1 MEEVKV
7 AKIQIL
13 PTTEQQQQL
22 TTTMVEYTRVC
33 NVISLWIF
41 NNNFKIS
48 HHTVQKH
55 IYHSLRACSCL
66 SSRMV
71 QDAIRTV
78 CARYKAV
85 QVQLAK
91 KPVQYKDDTGIHDY
105 KLNGKKVYQTLDWLW
120 KPIEFKK
127 PQYDLLHGTSYSF
140 INSGKQMSIATTTGR
155 VRMNYRYQPYF
166 SQYLDGTWKLGT
178 AKLIRKN
185 NKWFL
190 HVPCSREIPEYERT
204 VLSTVVG
211 IDRGERFLATVYDG
225 KNTWFWSG
233 KDVMHRRD
241 RYVKTRKN
249 LQAHNTRNS
258 RRRLRKIG
266 HRENSWMSNLNH
278 TATKALCETYGPNTV
293 FVLEDLEGVSSDER
307 NFRCSKRNRRQKRS
321 WAFYQFEQFLTYKA
335 AAMQSKVLIV
345 NPRYTSQR
353 CPKCHVISKE
363 QRDHKHH
370 EYRCSCGFRT
380 NDDRT
385 AAMNIQ
391 ELGVRWVNGEDKPK
405 YTKTR
410 NLAIAE

>member
-7 AKIQIL
+7 AKVQIL
-13 PTTEQQQQL
+13 PTDEQEQQL
-22 TTTMVEYTRVC
+22 ISTMQEYTRIC
-33 NVISLWIF
+33 NVISQWSF
-41 NNNFKIS
+41 DNGFEIS
-48 HHTVQKH
+48 HHVVQRR
-55 IYHSLRACSCL
+55 IYHDLRESSQL

-78 CARYKAV
+78 CARYKTI
-85 QVQLAK
+85 QTQLSK
-91 KPVQYKDDTGIHDY
+91 KPIQYKDSTGLHDY
-105 KLNGKKVYQTLDWLW
+105 KENNRKVYKTLEWLW
-120 KPIEFKK
+120 KPIEFKTL
-127 PQYDLLHGTSYSF
+127 QYDLLHGTSYSF
-140 INSGKQMSIATTTGR
+140 VNSGQQVSIATTTGR
-155 VRMNYRYQPYF
+155 IRMSYRYQPYF
-166 SQYLDGTWKLGT
+166 GQYLNNGWKLGT

-190 HVPCSREIPEYERT
+190 HIPCSREISEYEQS
-204 VLSTVVG
+204 LDSTVVG

-225 KNTWFWSG
+225 ENTWFWSG
-233 KDVMHRRD
+233 KDVIHRRD

-293 FVLEDLEGVSSDER
+293 FVLEDLEGVSLDER
-307 NFRCSKRNRRQKRS
+307 NLRCSKRNRRQKRS

-335 AAMQSKVLIV
+335 TAMQSKVLII

-363 QRDHKHH
+363 QRDHSKH
-370 EYRCSCGFRT
+370 EYRCTCGFRT

-385 AAMNIQ
+385 AAINIR
-391 ELGVRWVNGEDKPK
+391 ELGVRWLNGEKKPK
-405 YTKTR
+405 YTKT
-410 NLAIAE
+410 NNFAIAE